1 MLYGDEML
9 GIKIH
14 LIDYS
19 VIGYRTNDN
28 VIIMFSLAMSVSVL
42 YYEHCP
48 FYTYAIKYLDVQAT
62 IMQ

>member
-1 MLYGDEML
+1 ML

-19 VIGYRTNDN
+19 VIGNRTNDN

-42 YYEHCP
+42 YYELCP
-48 FYTYAIKYLDVQAT
+48 FYTCAIKYLDVQAT
-62 IMQ
+62 TMQ